1 LYVLDGEKLII
12 SRIKRNSSVKLERG
26 EITDATL
33 DFARTL
39 AKQKGA
45 KEITLEAVNDKI
57 KSFYE
62 EKGFTGNQDCMSML
76 V

>member
-1 LYVLDGEKLII
+1 MII
-12 SRIKRNSSVKLERG
+12 SRIKRNISAELGRG

-33 DFARTL
+33 NVARML
-39 AKQKGA
+39 AKEKGA
-45 KEITLEAVNDKI
+45 KEIILEPINDKV

-62 EKGFTGNQDCMSML
+62 EKGFACVPGNTKYMSIL